1 MPRILIFLF
10 IALFVLAA
18 CESEDQSPSAA
29 PASSGA
35 SPAASADASAPPE
48 ESAEPSE
55 AAPTGPTMT
64 DESLGTEIVAGGLT
78 EPTAMAF
85 IGQDDFLVTE
95 KSTGEVHRVT
105 GGEVSEPIID
115 LAVNFFDE
123 RGLLGIAV
131 HPEFDSNGYVYLYWT
146 SSGEGE
152 GDGGLLGPDTDEE
165 FAVPELGNRVDR
177 FAWDGE
183 ALTWDMNI
191 VEMRSNTLE
200 TDTSGRIRGNH
211 DAGPIVFG
219 QDGTLFI
226 VNGDQNLRGELQNID
241 GQGGLDAANWT
252 GVVLRVNDDGSIPD
266 DNPFVEAASEMDGPS
281 AENLARIWA
290 YGVRNS
296 FGLAIHPETGDLWQT
311 ENGDDSW
318 DEVNIFPGGSNSG
331 WWQLMGPS
339 ERFDEYRQMEVDSE
353 DGTDVESHPPD
364 QLAETAEEAQERLV
378 EYPGS
383 TFVEPVFAWKYPPAV
398 TSIGFVTD
406 DALGESSVNTAW
418 MGTVLTDSLYRYPLA
433 DDGSGFDFGD
443 DEGLSDLVDDN
454 SAKGDLGESADYVV
468 GTGFGI
474 VTHIVPGPDGLLY
487 VTSLSAGEVYRI
499 GPADQ
504 VGGSGGEAPDESVAP
519 SGEAAGETVE
529 ITVGTDTGSANE
541 FVPTE
546 VSVPIGA
553 TVVLTFTNESDG
565 VPHNLTFGDPIDAA
579 TATTVPPGE
588 SETIEPTPPEAG
600 DYAFVCTLHPGM
612 EGVLVVEE
620 AG

>member
-1 MPRILIFLF
+1 MLIVWL
-10 IALFVLAA
+10 IALFVLVA
-18 CESEDQSPSAA
+18 CESEDRSPSSA
-29 PASSGA
+29 PSAPGS
-35 SPAASADASAPPE
+35 SPAASTDPSAATDA
-48 ESAEPSE
+48 SAEPSE
-55 AAPTGPTMT
+55 AAAVGPTMT
-64 DESLGTEIVAGGLT
+64 DESLGTEIVASGLT
-78 EPTAMAF
+78 EPTAMGF
-85 IGQDDFLVTE
+85 IGEDDFLVTE

-105 GGEVSEPIID
+105 GGEASDPVID

-131 HPEFDSNGYVYLYWT
+131 HPEFHSNGYVYLYWT
-146 SSGEGE
+146 SSGEGGGE
-152 GDGGLLGPDTDEE
+152 EGLLGPDTDEE

-177 FAWDGE
+177 FTWDGE

-252 GVVLRVNDDGSIPD
+252 GLVLRVNDDGSIPD

-296 FGLAIHPETGDLWQT
+296 FGLAIHPDTGDLWQT

-318 DEVNIFPGGSNSG
+318 DEVNIFPAGANSG
-331 WWQLMGPS
+331 WWQIMGPID
-339 ERFDEYRQMEVDSE
+339 RFEEYRQMEVDSE
-353 DGTDVESHPPD
+353 DGTDVESYTPD
-364 QLAETAEEAQERLV
+364 QLAEGAEEAQERLV
-378 EYPGS
+378 AYPGS
-383 TFVEPVFAWKYPPAV
+383 TYVDPVFAWKYPPAV
-398 TSIGFVTD
+398 TSIAFMTD
-406 DALGESSVNTAW
+406 DALGESSTNTAW
-418 MGTVLTDSLYRYPLA
+418 LGTVLTDSLYRYPLA

-443 DEGLSDLVDDN
+443 DEGLRDVVDDN
-454 SAKGDLGESADYVV
+454 AAKGDLGESADYVV

-487 VTSLSAGEVYRI
+487 LTSLSAGEVHRI

-504 VGGSGGEAPDESVAP
+504 VGGGSGEAPAESAAP

-546 VSVPIGA
+546 VSVPAGA
-553 TVVLTFTNESDG
+553 TVVLTFVNESDS
-565 VPHNLTFGDPIDAA
+565 VPHNLTFGDPINAA
-579 TATTVPPGE
+579 TATTVPAGE
-588 SETIEPTPPEAG
+588 SETIEFTAPEAG
-600 DYAFVCTLHPGM
+600 EYTFVCTLHPGM

>member
-1 MPRILIFLF
+1 MLIVWL

-18 CESEDQSPSAA
+18 CESDDQSPSTA
-29 PASSGA
+29 PASGGA
-35 SPAASADASAPPE
+35 SPAASAEASAPTE
-48 ESAEPSE
+48 ESAEPTE
-55 AAPTGPTMT
+55 AAVAGPTMT
-64 DESLGTEIVAGGLT
+64 DESLGTEVVASGLT

-85 IGQDDFLVTE
+85 IGEDDFLVTE

-105 GGEVSEPIID
+105 GGEVSEPVID

-146 SSGEGE
+146 WSGEGE
-152 GDGGLLGPDTDEE
+152 GDEGFLGPDTDEE

-226 VNGDQNLRGELQNID
+226 VNGDQNLRGELQNIE
-241 GQGGLDAANWT
+241 GQGGLDQANWT
-252 GVVLRVNDDGSIPD
+252 GVVIRVNDDGSIPD

-281 AENLARIWA
+281 AENLARTWA

-331 WWQLMGPS
+331 WWQIMGPID
-339 ERFDEYRQMEVDSE
+339 RFDEYRQMEVESE
-353 DGTDVESHPPD
+353 DGTDVESYPPD
-364 QLAETAEEAQERLV
+364 QLAESAEEARERLV

-383 TFVEPVFAWKYPPAV
+383 SLVDPVFAWKYPPAV

-406 DALGESSVNTAW
+406 DALGESSTNTAW

-443 DEGLSDLVDDN
+443 DEGLGDLVDDN
-454 SAKGDLGESADYVV
+454 ASKGDLGESADYVV

-504 VGGSGGEAPDESVAP
+504 VGGAGGEGPAESAAP

-546 VSVPIGA
+546 VSVPAGA
-553 TVVLTFTNESDG
+553 TVVLTFVNESES

-588 SETIEPTPPEAG
+588 SETIEFTAPEAG
-600 DYAFVCTLHPGM
+600 EYTFVCTLHPGM
-612 EGVLVVEE
+612 EGVLIVED

>member
-1 MPRILIFLF
+1 MLVVLFL
-10 IALFVLAA
+10 ALFVLVA
-18 CESEDQSPSAA
+18 CESDEQSPSAA
-29 PASSGA
+29 PASDGA
-35 SPAASADASAPPE
+35 SPASSAEVSAPPE

-55 AAPTGPTMT
+55 AAAAGPTMT
-64 DESLGTEIVAGGLT
+64 DESLGTEVVAGGLT

-85 IGQDDFLVTE
+85 IGEDDFLVTE

-105 GGEVSEPIID
+105 GGEVSEPVID

-131 HPEFDSNGYVYLYWT
+131 HPEFESNGYVYLYWT

-177 FAWDGE
+177 FTWDGE

-226 VNGDQNLRGELQNID
+226 VNGDQNLRGELQNIE
-241 GQGGLDAANWT
+241 GEGGLDQANWT

-318 DEVNIFPGGSNSG
+318 DEVNIFPAGANSG
-331 WWQLMGPS
+331 WWQIMGPI
-339 ERFDEYRQMEVDSE
+339 ERFDEYRQMEVESE

-364 QLAETAEEAQERLV
+364 QLAETAEEARERLV
-378 EYPGS
+378 AYPGS
-383 TFVEPVFAWKYPPAV
+383 TFVDPVFAWKYPPAV

-406 DALGESSVNTAW
+406 DALGESSTNTAW

-433 DDGSGFDFGD
+433 EDGSGFDFGD

-454 SAKGDLGESADYVV
+454 AAKGDLGESAEYVV

-487 VTSLSAGEVYRI
+487 LTSLSAGEVYRI
-499 GPADQ
+499 GPAEQ
-504 VGGSGGEAPDESVAP
+504 VGGGGGGEAPAESAAP

-529 ITVGTDTGSANE
+529 ITVGTDTGAANE

-546 VSVPIGA
+546 VTVPAGA
-553 TVVLTFTNESDG
+553 TVVLTFVNESDS

-588 SETIEPTPPEAG
+588 SETIEFTAPEAG
-600 DYAFVCTLHPGM
+600 EYTFVCTLHPGM
-612 EGVLVVEE
+612 EGVLVVED

>member
-1 MPRILIFLF
+1 MPRMLVALF
-10 IALFVLAA
+10 VALFVLAA
-18 CESEDQSPSAA
+18 CESADQSPSAP
-29 PASSGA
+29 PASAGA
-35 SPAASADASAPPE
+35 SPTASADASAPTE

-55 AAPTGPTMT
+55 AAATGPTMT
-64 DESLGTEIVAGGLT
+64 DESLGTEVVASGLT

-85 IGQDDFLVTE
+85 IGEDDFLVTE

-105 GGEVSEPIID
+105 GGDVSEPVID

-131 HPEFDSNGYVYLYWT
+131 HPEFDTNGYVYLYWT

-152 GDGGLLGPDTDEE
+152 GEGGLLGPDTDEE

-177 FAWDGE
+177 FTWDGE
-183 ALTWDMNI
+183 ALTWDMTI

-219 QDGTLFI
+219 EDGTLFI

-241 GQGGLDAANWT
+241 GQGGLDQANWT
-252 GVVLRVNDDGSIPD
+252 GVVLRVNDDGSIPE

-318 DEVNIFPGGSNSG
+318 DEVNIFPAGANSG
-331 WWQLMGPS
+331 WWQIMGPI
-339 ERFDEYRQMEVDSE
+339 ERFDEYRQMEVESE
-353 DGTDVESHPPD
+353 DGTDVESYPPD

-383 TFVEPVFAWKYPPAV
+383 TFVDPVFAWKYPPAV

-406 DALGESSVNTAW
+406 EALGESSMNTAW

-433 DDGSGFDFGD
+433 EDGSGFDFGD
-443 DEGLSDLVDDN
+443 DEGLADLVDDN
-454 SAKGDLGESADYVV
+454 AAKGDLGESADYVV

-487 VTSLSAGEVYRI
+487 LTSLSAGEVYRI

-504 VGGSGGEAPDESVAP
+504 VGGGGEAPPAESAAP
-519 SGEAAGETVE
+519 SGEAGGDTVE
-529 ITVGTDTGSANE
+529 ITVGTDTGAANE

-546 VSVPIGA
+546 VSVPAGA
-553 TVVLTFTNESDG
+553 TVVLTFVNESDS
-565 VPHNLTFGDPIDAA
+565 VPHNLTFGDPINAA

-588 SETIEPTPPEAG
+588 SETIEFTAPEAG
-600 DYAFVCTLHPGM
+600 EYIFVCTLHPGM